1 MRSALLMA
9 AALCPLI
16 LGAQAARA
24 DEGDA
29 VRLSRGTLFVG
40 QQQKITLTVVTPV
53 GATVEVDPAAPG
65 WNGVEV
71 IAVTA
76 QSRRDEPGRSVHTIE
91 LLVAPFLIGD
101 IPFTPVVTVVTG
113 PVATPRAL
121 PETLLKVLS
130 SLAPGDNGEL
140 SPLAAPVSIAGAESP
155 FLRPAI
161 VGGVFAATFLLVLG
175 LFLAVRAIARRLRRA
190 LPPEVAPGPARGLG
204 GAEALLAD
212 DPVGAYRR
220 LATAVRTV
228 LSERYGFPAS
238 ALTTGELQRRM
249 EAEGVD
255 RWQARL
261 VSGLL
266 EECDA
271 VVYAGYRPAF
281 ERREADLTMARE
293 IVEASA

>member
-1 MRSALLMA
+1 
-9 AALCPLI
+9 
-16 LGAQAARA
+16 
-24 DEGDA
+24 
-29 VRLSRGTLFVG
+29 
-40 QQQKITLTVVTPV
+40 
-53 GATVEVDPAAPG
+53 
-65 WNGVEV
+65 
-71 IAVTA
+71 
-76 QSRRDEPGRSVHTIE
+76 
-91 LLVAPFLIGD
+91 
-101 IPFTPVVTVVTG
+101 VTVVTG

-121 PETLLKVLS
+121 PETLLKVVS
-130 SLAPGDNGEL
+130 SLPPGDDGEL
-140 SPLAAPVSIAGAESP
+140 SPLAAPVSISGAESP

-161 VGGVFAATFLLVLG
+161 VTGVFSAMFLLALA
-175 LFLAVRAIARRLRRA
+175 LFLAGRAVVRRLRRV
-190 LPPEVAPGPARGLG
+190 LPPEMAHGPVRGLG

-238 ALTTGELQRRM
+238 ALTTGELQHRM

-261 VSGLL
+261 VGGLL

-271 VVYAGYRPAF
+271 VVYAGYRPAI

-293 IVEASA
+293 IVGGA

>member
-1 MRSALLMA
+1 MRGALLTA
-9 AALCPLI
+9 AALCAML
-16 LGAQAARA
+16 LGVGVARA
-24 DEGDA
+24 DDGDA

-40 QQQKITLTVVTPV
+40 QQQKMTLTVVTPV

-71 IAVTA
+71 IAITA

-101 IPFTPVVTVVTG
+101 IPFTPVVTVVMG

-121 PETLLKVLS
+121 PETLLKVVS

-140 SPLAAPVSIAGAESP
+140 SPLAPPLSIAGAESP

-161 VGGVFAATFLLVLG
+161 VGGVFAATVVLLLA
-175 LFLAVRAIARRLRRA
+175 LFLAGQAVVRRLRNVR
-190 LPPEVAPGPARGLG
+190 PPDVVPVPVRGLG
-204 GAEALLAD
+204 GAEALLAE

-228 LSERYGFPAS
+228 LSERYGFPAF

-271 VVYAGYRPAF
+271 VVYAGYRPAI

-293 IVEASA
+293 VVEASA